1 MRVHRLT
8 AASLVTIGS
17 MIALSA
23 PGTVEA
29 AAAPTGRIV
38 FSSFDNASTSDI
50 YSINPDG
57 SGLTNLTSTPNDYEQ
72 VPSVSRDGTKIVF
85 RRGFDPVSA
94 MELYTMNADGS
105 GVTRVTN
112 NAFAEDFES
121 WTPDGRQIIFSGNQ
135 NNADTN
141 CLYPPCN
148 WDLFIVRADGTHL
161 RELTFTP
168 DQELFAKVSPDGRKV
183 LFTRI
188 SGLADSGLYTM
199 NLDGSQVMRV
209 NTPPQLLAG
218 VGDWSPDGTRIVFSD
233 NSCLGNCG
241 TSSIWTAN
249 PDGSALIRVT
259 NDNFNDLF
267 GTWSPDGQWIVY
279 TRRAFGANPD
289 IVRVRPDGTGSFVV
303 TQQVHG
309 GGFEPSWGP
318 G

>member
-1 MRVHRLT
+1 MRLHGLT
-8 AASLVTIGS
+8 AACLVTSAS

-23 PGTVEA
+23 PGIAEA

-57 SGLTNLTSTPNDYEQ
+57 SGLTNLTSTPSDFEQ
-72 VPSVSRDGTKIVF
+72 MPSFSRDGTKIVF

-135 NNADTN
+135 NNTDTN

-161 RELTFTP
+161 RQLTFSP
-168 DQELFAKVSPDGRKV
+168 EQELVPKVSPDGRKV

-188 SGLADSGLYTM
+188 VGLTDSALYTM
-199 NLDGSQVMRV
+199 NLDGSQVVRV

-218 VGDWSPDGTRIVFSD
+218 TGDWSPDGTRIVFSD
-233 NSCLGNCG
+233 NSCVGQCG
-241 TSSIWTAN
+241 RGSIWTAN
-249 PDGSALIRVT
+249 PDGSGLMRVT
-259 NDNFNDLF
+259 NDNVNNVFAA
-267 GTWSPDGQWIVY
+267 WSPDGQWIVY

-289 IVRVRPDGTGSFVV
+289 IVRVRPDGTGTVVV